1 MKDVTIIGGG
11 PAGLYASFYAGLR
24 GMDVQIIDAQEKLGG
39 KMRLYP
45 EKIIWDIGGVAPKT
59 CEAITQDIIE
69 QGLHFNPEVI
79 LEAKVTD
86 IRKMAEHHFEVVTES
101 GKVYTSK
108 SVIIAIGAG
117 IIKPQR
123 LEIEH
128 AHRFELTNLHY
139 VVPRYEHFRGKNVL
153 ISGGGNT
160 ALDWAEALAPIAQSV
175 TLVYRRNDVSGHE
188 ATMQNLKSLKV
199 KCHSNMMITDLESPS
214 NASHLIEKV
223 TLTHLFTGEKI
234 KVQADEVIIS
244 HGFDRQL
251 ELLNEAS
258 LKINMV
264 DHTYIQ
270 GHGNSKTN
278 IDGVF
283 ACGDILQHP
292 AKIHL
297 ITSAFS
303 DAGHAANSAKNYIS
317 PQDPKEGYVSSH
329 NPVFKQANKAF
340 LPK

>member
-24 GMDVQIIDAQEKLGG
+24 GMDVQIIDAQDKLGG

-45 EKIIWDIGGVAPKT
+45 EKIIWDIGGVAPKS
-59 CEAITQDIIE
+59 CDAITQDIIQ
-69 QGLHFNPEVI
+69 QGLHFNPKLI
-79 LEAKVTD
+79 LNTKVTD
-86 IRKMAEHHFEVVTES
+86 IRKIASHHFEVVTES
-101 GKVYTSK
+101 EEVYTSK

-139 VVPRYEHFRGKNVL
+139 VVPRYEHFRGKKVL

-160 ALDWAEALAPIAQSV
+160 ALDWAEAIAPIAESV
-175 TLVYRRNDVSGHE
+175 TLVYRRHEVSGHE
-188 ATMQNLKSLKV
+188 ATMQNLQSLNV
-199 KCHSNMMITDLESPS
+199 NCHSNMMITNLESIS
-214 NASHLIEKV
+214 TASHLIDTV
-223 TLTHLFTGEKI
+223 TLTHLFTDEKTKL
-234 KVQADEVIIS
+234 KVDDVIIS
-244 HGFDRQL
+244 HGFERQL
-251 ELLNEAS
+251 DLLNEAS
-258 LKINMV
+258 LKINML
-264 DHTYIQ
+264 DQTYIQ
-270 GHGNSKTN
+270 GEGNSKTN

-292 AKIHL
+292 AKVHL

-317 PQDPKEGYVSSH
+317 PEEPKEGYVSSH
-329 NPVFKQANKAF
+329 NPVFKQANQAF